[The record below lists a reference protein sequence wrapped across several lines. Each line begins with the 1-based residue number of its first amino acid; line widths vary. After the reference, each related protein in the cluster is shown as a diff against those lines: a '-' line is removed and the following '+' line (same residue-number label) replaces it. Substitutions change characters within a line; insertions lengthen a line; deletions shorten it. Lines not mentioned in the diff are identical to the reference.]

1 MFKLLVFSCLFG
13 HVLSAN
19 ILAVFPH
26 TGKSHFDVFEP
37 LVLALAGRGHQV
49 TVLSFYPQKT
59 PVANYTDISL
69 VGTLPVFVNA
79 LQFDYLK
86 GSTLI
91 FEFTFVNGIGLSV
104 CESVLTSPQVKSLIS
119 SGKKFDLLLVELFN
133 SDCFLSLV
141 DFFSAPHIGLSSSM
155 NLPHHIPRVGNP
167 DSFSF
172 SNNILLPIKPPF
184 SFLQRLQNV
193 VYTLGMRLGRTHYYS
208 VLEQKPIRQVFG
220 HEVDLERVAHNVSLV
235 MTNTHYSLQGARPLV
250 PGYIEVGG
258 LHILPLKPIV
268 KDLDKYLNE
277 STEGAILFSMGSVLQ
292 SSSFPPAKRQAIMD
306 AFAELPVRVVMKWE
320 DDTLPGKPDNVRLSK
335 WLPQRDI
342 LAHPKIVAFMGHG
355 GLLSTS
361 EAVYCGI
368 PMVLI
373 PMFGDQPNNVAHL
386 AASGA
391 AVKLSYNDITKETV
405 LKALRAVLYD
415 SRYKESA
422 KLLSERFRDRPMSP
436 LDTAVY
442 WTEYVL
448 RHNGARHLR
457 SAAVDM
463 PWYQL
468 WLLDVALV
476 LLAGLASVLFVVF
489 WLARRVANFIS
500 RRLYPHQLR
509 QKQKRE

>member
-1 MFKLLVFSCLFG
+1 MFLCLLFSCL
-13 HVLSAN
+13 LSHALCSD
-19 ILAVFPH
+19 ILALFPH
-26 TGKSHFDVFEP
+26 TGKSHFAVFEP
-37 LVLALAGRGHQV
+37 LVLALAARGHQV
-49 TVLSFYPQKT
+49 TVISFYPQNT
-59 PVANYTDISL
+59 AVENYTDISL
-69 VGTLPVFVNA
+69 VGLVPQRVNNVQFA
-79 LQFDYLK
+79 QVENPARNYISMSRMGIEICEKILQFRPVRELLD
-86 GSTLI
+86 SDA
-91 FEFTFVNGIGLSV
+91 S
-104 CESVLTSPQVKSLIS
+104 
-119 SGKKFDLLLVELFN
+119 FDLLILELFY
-133 SDCFLSLV
+133 SDCLLGLAHKYDVPYILV
-141 DFFSAPHIGLSSSM
+141 AASNTSPEKDSRVGTPAQTAYVSHL
-155 NLPHHIPRVGNP
+155 NLPL
-167 DSFSF
+167 DSKMCFS
-172 SNNILLPIKPPF
+172 
-184 SFLQRLQNV
+184 QRLWNAAYSIFTYMV
-193 VYTLGMRLGRTHYYS
+193 RVYFTAQDERTLHQLMG
-208 VLEQKPIRQVFG
+208 E
-220 HEVDLERVAHNVSLV
+220 EVSLRKV
-235 MTNTHYSLQGARPLV
+235 ASDVSLLLANIHHSIVSARPLV
-250 PGYIEVGG
+250 PGHVEVGG
-258 LHILPLKPIV
+258 IHIHPARPV
-268 KDLDKYLNE
+268 PKDLEKYLNE
-277 STEGAILFSMGSVLQ
+277 STDGAILFSMGSVLQ

-342 LAHPKIVAFMGHG
+342 LAHPKIIAFMGHG

-391 AVKLSYNDITKETV
+391 AVKLAYKEITKETV

-415 SRYKESA
+415 SRYRESA

-448 RHNGARHLR
+448 RHKGARHLR

-476 LLAGLASVLFVVF
+476 LLAGLAAVLFLVF
-489 WLARRVANFIS
+489 WLARRVTTFIS
-500 RRLYPHQLR
+500 HRLYPHQPG
-509 QKQKRE
+509 QKQKKE

>member
-1 MFKLLVFSCLFG
+1 MFMLLVLSCLLG
-13 HVLSAN
+13 HVLSDN
-19 ILAVFPH
+19 ILAVLPH

-37 LVLALAGRGHQV
+37 LVLALAARGHQV

-86 GSTLI
+86 GSTPI
-91 FEFTFVNGIGLSV
+91 SDFNFASGIGLSV

-119 SGKKFDLLLVELFN
+119 SGKHFDLLIVELFI

-141 DFFSAPHIGLSSSM
+141 DFFGAPHIGLSSSM
-155 NLPHHIPRVGNP
+155 DLPHHNPRIGNP

-172 SNNILLPIKPPF
+172 SNNILFPITPPF

-193 VYTLGMRLGRTHYYS
+193 VYTLGMRLGTTHYYS

-220 HEVDLERVAHNVSLV
+220 HEVDLERVAHNVSLLL
-235 MTNTHYSLQGARPLV
+235 MNTHYTLQGARPLV
-250 PGYIEVGG
+250 SGYIEVGG
-258 LHILPLKPIV
+258 LHILPLKPIA

-373 PMFGDQPNNVAHL
+373 PMFGDQPNNVAQL

-391 AVKLSYNDITKETV
+391 AVKLAYNEITKETV

-415 SRYKESA
+415 SRYRESA

-448 RHNGARHLR
+448 RHKGGRHLR

-476 LLAGLASVLFVVF
+476 LLAGLACVLFLLF
-489 WLARRVANFIS
+489 WLARQVVNFIS
-500 RRLYPHQLR
+500 RRLYPHQPR
-509 QKQKRE
+509 QKPKRE